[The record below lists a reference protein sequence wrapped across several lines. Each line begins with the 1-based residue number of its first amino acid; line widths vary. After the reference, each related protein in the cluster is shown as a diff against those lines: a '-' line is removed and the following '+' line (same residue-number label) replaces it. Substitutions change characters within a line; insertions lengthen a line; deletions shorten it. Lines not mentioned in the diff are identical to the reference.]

1 MYSSIKLY
9 FLKRN
14 QFVFSLKINETRF
27 SLMIFVFF
35 TASINLIIL
44 SQLISKYILEDT
56 ISRMNLKADWTIY

>member
-1 MYSSIKLY
+1 M
-9 FLKRN
+9 
-14 QFVFSLKINETRF
+14 FSLKINETRF

-35 TASINLIIL
+35 TASINLMIL